1 MTTPSDDER
10 RTDMVTI
17 DKDRPAGDGTK
28 KSSWLSSRSHQL
40 NEIGL
45 VVAIIALYVV
55 LGLTAAGFL
64 DGANQL
70 GILRDAATIG
80 IAAWGVTLV
89 IIAGEIDISI
99 GPAVAFAS
107 VIVAMGSATWGF
119 GVVGAVLLT
128 LVLGIAWGA
137 LAGWLVAAF
146 KVPSFIA
153 TLGLWSVL
161 GGLGLYLTDALPVV
175 LPESGLFDLLGG
187 SILGIPTSAVVML
200 VLFVAFVYIA
210 KFTAYG
216 RSIYAIGGNASAARL
231 SGINLTKVRILL
243 FATTGLLSA
252 ITGILLAARLGA
264 GSGSAGSGLEF
275 DIIAA
280 VVIGGAAL
288 AGGRGTMLGTFLGV
302 VFITVIGNGLVLL
315 GVNSFLQDVI
325 RGVIIVGAVLINALI
340 GRRSA
345 AAMRTS

>member
-1 MTTPSDDER
+1 
-10 RTDMVTI
+10 MVTI
-17 DKDRPAGDGTK
+17 DKNRPSDGK
-28 KSSWLSSRSHQL
+28 PAARGWLSSRTHQL

-45 VVAIIALYVV
+45 VVAIAVLYVV

-89 IIAGEIDISI
+89 VIAGDIDISI

-107 VIVAMGSATWGF
+107 VLVAMGSAQWGL
-119 GVVGAVLLT
+119 GVLGAVAAT
-128 LVLGIAWGA
+128 LILGAAWGA
-137 LAGWLVAAF
+137 LAGWLRASF
-146 KVPSFIA
+146 GVPSFIA

-175 LPESGLFDLLGG
+175 LPDSALFDVLGG
-187 SILGIPTSAVVML
+187 AVLGVPTSVVVMF
-200 VLFVAFVYIA
+200 VLFAVFVYVA
-210 KFTAYG
+210 KYTSYG
-216 RSIYAIGGNASAARL
+216 RSVYAIGGNAAAARL
-231 SGINLTKVRILL
+231 AGIDLTRIRIVL

-264 GSGSAGSGLEF
+264 GSGSAGAGLEF

-288 AGGRGTMLGTFLGV
+288 AGGRGTMLGTLLGV

-315 GVNSFLQDVI
+315 GVNSFLQDVV
-325 RGVIIVGAVLINALI
+325 RGVIIVGAVLVNALI

-345 AAMRTS
+345 AAVRTT

>member
-1 MTTPSDDER
+1 MVITKNNLQPGDS
-10 RTDMVTI
+10 RTV
-17 DKDRPAGDGTK
+17 R
-28 KSSWLSSRSHQL
+28 SWLGSRSHQL

-45 VVAIIALYVV
+45 VVAIAALYVV
-55 LGLTAAGFL
+55 LGLTASGFM
-64 DGANQL
+64 DGSNQL

-89 IIAGEIDISI
+89 IIAGDIDISI

-107 VIVAMGSATWGF
+107 VLVAMGSAQWGL
-119 GVVGAVLLT
+119 GVFGAVLVT
-128 LVLGIAWGA
+128 LVLGAAWGA
-137 LAGWLVAAF
+137 LAGWLRASF
-146 KVPSFIA
+146 NVPSFIA

-200 VLFVAFVYIA
+200 ILFGVFVYIA

-216 RSIYAIGGNASAARL
+216 RSVYAIGGNAAAAEL
-231 SGINLTKVRILL
+231 AGINLTRVRILL

-252 ITGILLAARLGA
+252 ITGVLLASRLGA
-264 GSGSAGSGLEF
+264 GSGSAGAGLEF

-288 AGGRGTMLGTFLGV
+288 AGGRGTMLGTLLGV

-325 RGVIIVGAVLINALI
+325 RGVIIVGAVLINALVV
-340 GRRSA
+340 RRGA
-345 AAMRTS
+345 AAVRTA

>member
-1 MTTPSDDER
+1 MVITKNSLQPGDS
-10 RTDMVTI
+10 RTA
-17 DKDRPAGDGTK
+17 RG
-28 KSSWLSSRSHQL
+28 WLGSRSHQL

-45 VVAIIALYVV
+45 VVAIAALYVV
-55 LGLTAAGFL
+55 LGLTASGFL
-64 DGANQL
+64 DGSNQL

-89 IIAGEIDISI
+89 IIAGDIDISI

-107 VIVAMGSATWGF
+107 VLVAMGSTQWGL
-119 GVVGAVLLT
+119 GVFGAVLLT
-128 LVLGIAWGA
+128 LVLGAAWGA
-137 LAGWLVAAF
+137 LAGWLRATF
-146 KVPSFIA
+146 NVPSFIA

-175 LPESGLFDLLGG
+175 LPDSGLFDLLGG
-187 SILGIPTSAVVML
+187 SVLGIPTSAVVML
-200 VLFVAFVYIA
+200 VLFAVFVYIA

-216 RSIYAIGGNASAARL
+216 RSVYAIGGNAAAAQL
-231 SGINLTKVRILL
+231 AGINLTKVRILL

-252 ITGILLAARLGA
+252 ITGVLLASRLGA
-264 GSGSAGSGLEF
+264 GSGSAGAGLEF

-288 AGGRGTMLGTFLGV
+288 AGGRGTMLGTLLGV

-325 RGVIIVGAVLINALI
+325 RGVIIVGAVLINALVV
-340 GRRSA
+340 RRGA
-345 AAMRTS
+345 AATRTA